1 MSGAPQD
8 GRRENRQTS
17 DLFGASPCEGAVAV
31 PHGHDGA
38 DIFLGGDCHILDESQ
53 GSRLATGSAGAD
65 RAGEVAALVACR
77 CGRGLR
83 GQRARTLG
91 AELGDEGP
99 GAERVLQGGTQTPV
113 RPPLT
118 RGDHGDLMLGSA
130 VAVGGEPAADRG
142 DVAQT
147 GGDHPHTAW
156 CGGCDRRAVRR
167 RQHQAGHEGGGAQVG
182 GGQGPWGRGGMA
194 LRFAAGRAPDWRAYA
209 AAACPAPARSTSVA
223 DTPGL
228 EAEWSRWLPKDS
240 FSRRALPQRGQV
252 PYGARAVGRHLRRQA

>member
-83 GQRARTLG
+83 GQRARTMG

-118 RGDHGDLMLGSA
+118 RGDHGDRMLGSA
-130 VAVGGEPAADRG
+130 VAVGGE
-142 DVAQT
+142 QLL
-147 GGDHPHTAW
+147 TAVTLR
-156 CGGCDRRAVRR
+156 RRAAITRT
-167 RQHQAGHEGGGAQVG
+167 
-182 GGQGPWGRGGMA
+182 PRG
-194 LRFAAGRAPDWRAYA
+194 A
-209 AAACPAPARSTSVA
+209 AAVIDAPFGDGSTRRVTKGVARRWAGDRDHGVA
-223 DTPGL
+223 G
-228 EAEWSRWLPKDS
+228 
-240 FSRRALPQRGQV
+240 
-252 PYGARAVGRHLRRQA
+252 